1 MDEENINRESNV
13 DWNDSL
19 SRKHN
24 YESLR
29 DKWNDIQ
36 EEYLKEHPN
45 VELGDLYFETGGF
58 ERVLEKISEVT
69 NKTVPEIRS
78 EIENW

>member
-1 MDEENINRESNV
+1 MDEGNINRESNV
-13 DWNDSL
+13 NWKDSQ
-19 SRKHN
+19 SSKHT

-69 NKTVPEIRS
+69 NKSVPEIHS